1 MASSTLSPYKNNTTQ
16 ETFSLQTV
24 SSTGTKYLVS
34 GRSLSQ
40 PYTLE
45 VVRKLTAPSA
55 SGNDRV
61 ELRVTRSEANA
72 TTGKLATLVGTLS
85 ISIPKDISVLDAD
98 AQAEAISI
106 LASLVN
112 ESTAMEA
119 TKVAIT
125 ALIEGRDL

>member
-24 SSTGTKYLVS
+24 STTGAKYLVS

-45 VVRKLTAPSA
+45 TVRKLTAPSA

-61 ELRVTRSEANA
+61 EVRVTRSEANA
-72 TTGKLATLVGTLS
+72 TTGKLATLVATLS
-85 ISIPKDISVLDAD
+85 ISIPKDTSILDAD

-119 TKVAIT
+119 TTVAIT
-125 ALIEGRDL
+125 ALVEGRDL